1 MKKTHCLLAINP
13 GSTSTKVSFFQN
25 LDCIS
30 SKTLRHNTEELEE
43 NNTVIKQYMFRKQAI
58 VEYMEEQSIDSRT
71 LDAVVGRGGLL
82 KPLKGGIYRVNEL
95 MLDDLRHARYGQ
107 HASNLGAIIANEI
120 AVENNIPAY
129 VVDPVIVDEFEPLA
143 RYSGHPDI
151 PRISVFHALNHK
163 AIARKA
169 TADMGKRYEEA
180 NLIIAHLGG
189 GISVAA
195 HKKGRAVDASNALEE
210 GPFSPERT
218 GSLPMQQLVERCF
231 SGKYTKDEIKIM
243 LVGKGGVNAYLGTS
257 DCKDVG
263 DRALAG
269 ELDSSRV
276 IEAMSYQVAKEIG
289 AYSTILAG
297 EVDRIVITGGLAHS
311 SLIVNWIKE
320 RVTFIA
326 PVVVYPGEDE
336 MQSMAEGAYRALIG
350 EDQTLEYI

>member
-1 MKKTHCLLAINP
+1 MKNNYYILAINP

-30 SKTLRHNTEELEE
+30 SKTLRHGKEELDK
-43 NNTVIKQYMFRKQAI
+43 NSSVSDQFLFRKQAI
-58 VEYMEEQSIDSRT
+58 IDYMEEQSIDSRT
-71 LDAVVGRGGLL
+71 LDAVVGRGGFL
-82 KPLKGGIYRVNEL
+82 KPLPGGIYLVNEL
-95 MLDDLRHARYGQ
+95 MLDDLRNSRYGW

-120 AVENNIPAY
+120 AAETGIPAY
-129 VVDPVIVDEFEPLA
+129 IVDPIIVDEYEPLA

-169 TADMGKRYEEA
+169 TADIGKRYEEV

-195 HKKGRAVDASNALEE
+195 HKKGRAVDVNNALEE

-218 GSLPMQQLVERCF
+218 GNLPVQQLVDRCF
-231 SGKYTKDEIKIM
+231 SGEYTKAEIKSM

-257 DCKDVG
+257 DCKEAA

-269 ELDSSRV
+269 ELEASRV
-276 IEAMSYQVAKEIG
+276 LEAMSYQVAKEIG
-289 AYSTILAG
+289 ACSAVLAG
-297 EVDRIVITGGLAHS
+297 EVDRIVITGGLAYS

-326 PVVVYPGEDE
+326 PVIVYPGEDE
-336 MQSMAEGAYRALIG
+336 MQAMVDGAYRALIG
-350 EDQTLEYI
+350 NARALEYI